1 MSNNISDKDKKDWQ
15 RFISNKDKVF
25 DKDTKKISKLNEKI
39 RSLDLHGYT
48 LDEANKLI
56 ENFINKSYQERVN
69 KLIIVTGKGL
79 HSENYKDPYVSKDM
93 SILKFSV
100 PEFIQNNKEL
110 MKKIIKIKEADI
122 KDGGSGAFYILL
134 KKNNSDIIS

>member
-1 MSNNISDKDKKDWQ
+1 LSNNISDKDKKDWQ
-15 RFISNKDKVF
+15 RFISNKDKVY
-25 DKDTKKISKLNEKI
+25 DKDIKKISKSNEKK